1 MAGAALSLTACFV
14 AQPLSSVI
22 AATPAATGQ
31 AGTDQPSQK
40 VMLVLRHT
48 CPPDTRTSPGAACPA
63 QARVLGALKAGG
75 AKVLATTS
83 LVDSITASVS
93 PALAHALRLSPAI
106 SEVIPDTPLSATAPN
121 GPSSGT
127 TAPGPGSPAPA
138 AATPAPAAT
147 TPPVLRAHGV
157 APPSELCG
165 TRSDPELGPEALQVI
180 HATPAETTGADGAGV
195 TVAFLADGVDPN
207 NADFRRNRAYG
218 PQGSPVIVHYQD
230 FSGDGTRAKTAGGEA
245 FGDASSIAAQG
256 NLEYDLSEYVNPDMA
271 SVLPKG
277 GCWTRVVGAAPGAS
291 LLALKVLG
299 LGSANESTSGFVQAL
314 QYAVQHGAKVINES
328 FGSEDFP
335 DTDLDVLRT
344 ADDAAV
350 AAGVTV
356 VVSAGDAG
364 PTSTIESPASDPGVI
379 SVGATTTFQSYA
391 QSDEGGFYNPAV
403 GNGTWDD
410 NNLSSLSSGGYTQS
424 GSTID
429 LVAPGDANWALCSTD
444 ATQYTDCADSLR
456 GKDIG
461 VESFGGTS
469 EASPLTAAAA
479 ADVIE
484 AYSQAHHGTDPS
496 PALVKEILCSTATDI
511 GAPAAEQGAG
521 LLNVAG
527 AVALARSLP
536 SRVPVTPIPTTTTT
550 APTTTTSTTTSSST
564 TSTTSTT
571 GATSTTT
578 TTPASTTST
587 STTTTT
593 AASSGGARR
602 AAATTEPA
610 AVMVAPPPSG
620 DLLVGPSQVNV
631 VGKAGAVTR
640 ERLTLTNTGPA
651 TTTVHLSTR
660 ALTQKIYDTGPR
672 EFTIDP
678 AKPTDNTGT
687 FPIWSGVTEVYQT
700 ESFTVPAVS
709 GSRLIFSADYPNTSQ
724 TSLLHFALFEPDGS
738 YAAYSDPQGLA
749 DYAEVEVADPP
760 AGRWTALFFTE
771 QNGATKGGKGTKGTV
786 QWDASTWRYDPASPI
801 SPSSLSIG
809 AGRTATATIT
819 VTNPQPAGDTDE
831 SVVVSSSA
839 GQTTVPVT
847 IRTMVAIGAGGGTFQ
862 GVLTGGNG
870 RDGSDA
876 QTNTYFFDVPASKT
890 DLAASVALRTDPDEV
905 LVCYLIGPDG
915 QTVGYSSN
923 YTEVPK
929 SASDLKPG
937 STRYLQTFAVGPPG
951 GEWELVLDWENPVTG
966 KELTEDFS
974 GAIRFNQAQA
984 FSQLPDSP
992 STLLLRGQPA
1002 SLAVALANSGV
1013 APEAYFVDPRLDQ
1026 TTTLVLKN
1034 LNTGTSAGQLHLP
1047 ARVGQAFPLGTPIYL
1062 VPSGTSR
1069 LNASVSRL
1077 TGTGRVSFA
1086 LSPLNGDPEVSPA
1099 VPATG
1104 LTTSGTP
1111 TSESLQLSEPELTP
1125 GLWALSAAEVGPYPP
1140 GGAPR
1145 ETVAAKVTAVTQAF
1159 DTTVSAG
1166 VNDLWEVGLKFSRFY
1181 YLAPGQST
1189 EIGVTITPTAP
1200 VGTVVSGTLYIDDFT
1215 LESFVGTKGVLI
1227 DSDEVAALPYSYTVG
1242 RCYGCLVPVVKGR
1255 S

>member
-1 MAGAALSLTACFV
+1 
-14 AQPLSSVI
+14 
-22 AATPAATGQ
+22 
-31 AGTDQPSQK
+31 
-40 VMLVLRHT
+40 MLVLSHG
-48 CPPDTRTSPGAACPA
+48 CPPGTRTSPGAACPA
-63 QARVLGALKAGG
+63 QARVLTALKAGG

-106 SEVIPDTPLSATAPN
+106 SEVIPDTTLSATAPT
-121 GPSSGT
+121 GPSPGT
-127 TAPGPGSPAPA
+127 AAPGLGSPAPA
-138 AATPAPAAT
+138 TANPGPAAATQ
-147 TPPVLRAHGV
+147 PVLRAHGV
-157 APPSELCG
+157 APSSELCG
-165 TRSDPELGPEALQVI
+165 TRSNPELGPEALQVI

-195 TVAFLADGVDPN
+195 KVAFLADGIDPN
-207 NADFRRNRAYG
+207 NADFRRNRTYG

-230 FSGDGTRAKTAGGEA
+230 FSGDGTRAKTDGGEA

-256 NLEYDLSEYVNPDMA
+256 NLAYNLSEYVNPDMA

-277 GCWTRVVGAAPGAS
+277 GCWTKIVGAAPGAS

-299 LGSANESTSGFVQAL
+299 LGSANDSTSGFVQAL

-364 PTSTIESPASDPGVI
+364 PTSTIESPASDPDVI

-391 QSDEGGFYNPAV
+391 QSDSGGFYNPAV

-444 ATQYTDCADSLR
+444 ATQYTDCADSLG
-456 GKDIG
+456 GKDVG
-461 VESFGGTS
+461 VENFGGTS

-484 AYSQAHHGTDPS
+484 AYSRAHHGTGPS

-527 AVALARSLP
+527 AIALARSLP
-536 SRVPVTPIPTTTTT
+536 SRAPVTPIPTTTTT
-550 APTTTTSTTTSSST
+550 TTPTTTTTTTTTTTPTTTTSTPTTTTSST
-564 TSTTSTT
+564 
-571 GATSTTT
+571 TSTTT
-578 TTPASTTST
+578 TTPGSTTST
-587 STTTTT
+587 STTTTSV
-593 AASSGGARR
+593 ASSGSARR
-602 AAATTEPA
+602 AAAATTPA
-610 AVMVAPPPSG
+610 AVTVAPPPSG

-631 VGKAGAVTR
+631 VGQAGAVTQ

-651 TTTVHLSTR
+651 STTVHLSTR

-700 ESFTVPAVS
+700 ESFAVPAVS

-749 DYAEVEVADPP
+749 DYAEVEVADAP

-786 QWDASTWRYDPASPI
+786 QWDASTWRYAPASAI

-809 AGRTATATIT
+809 AGRTATATIS

-847 IRTMVAIGAGGGTFQ
+847 IRTMVPIGAAGGTFQ

-876 QTNTYFFDVPASKT
+876 QTNTYFFDVPAGKT

-905 LVCYLIGPDG
+905 LVCYLIDPDG
-915 QTVGYSSN
+915 QTVGYTSN
-923 YTEVPK
+923 YTAVPK

-974 GAIRFNQAQA
+974 GAIRFNQVQA
-984 FSQLPDSP
+984 FGQLPDSP
-992 STLLLRGQPA
+992 SALLLRGQPVPM
-1002 SLAVALANSGV
+1002 AVAVANRGV

-1034 LNTGTSAGQLHLP
+1034 LNTGTSAARLHLP

-1069 LNASVSRL
+1069 LDASVSRL
-1077 TGTGRVSFA
+1077 TGAGRVSFA
-1086 LSPLNGDPEVSPA
+1086 LSPLTGDPEVSPGI
-1099 VPATG
+1099 PASG
-1104 LTTSGTP
+1104 LITSGTP
-1111 TSESLQLSEPELTP
+1111 TSQSLQLSEPELAP
-1125 GLWALSAAEVGPYPP
+1125 GLWELSAAEVGPYPP
-1140 GGAPR
+1140 GGAPK
-1145 ETVAAKVTAVTQAF
+1145 ETVAAKVTALTQAF
-1159 DTTVSAG
+1159 DTTVSSG
-1166 VNDLWEVGLKFSRFY
+1166 VSDLWQVGLKFSRFY

-1200 VGTVVSGTLYIDDFT
+1200 VGTVVSGTLYVDDFT

-1242 RCYGCLVPVVKGR
+1242 RCYGCLVPVEKGR